1 MLKIYFVNF
10 ENLEILQSFRAQK
23 FSQSSKF
30 CKFKFKKF
38 LRRELPGLSDSG
50 RSETFEM
57 QLRNLQFSK
66 F

>member
-23 FSQSSKF
+23 LSQSSKF

-50 RSETFEM
+50 HSEAFEM
-57 QLRNLQFSK
+57 
-66 F
+66 

>member
-23 FSQSSKF
+23 ISQSSKF
-30 CKFKFKKF
+30 YKFKFKQL

-50 RSETFEM
+50 RSETF
-57 QLRNLQFSK
+57 
-66 F
+66 